1 MGNVGGIPFLKK
13 NKDGRI
19 DFHKPY
25 PSLCFF
31 WRILH
36 TRVKKGFIIYKS
48 YLFKNSLSTN
58 EIRGIAFRKELLSY
72 LLNRYSYCRNI
83 TC

>member
-1 MGNVGGIPFLKK
+1 MEGLTFTSHILRFVSSRHL
-13 NKDGRI
+13 
-19 DFHKPY
+19 
-25 PSLCFF
+25 
-31 WRILH
+31 LH

>member
-1 MGNVGGIPFLKK
+1 MEGLTFTNHILRFVSS
-13 NKDGRI
+13 R
-19 DFHKPY
+19 
-25 PSLCFF
+25 
-31 WRILH
+31 RILH

>member
-1 MGNVGGIPFLKK
+1 MPMGNVGRHPFS

-58 EIRGIAFRKELLSY
+58 EIRGIAFRKEFTQPLQLLS
-72 LLNRYSYCRNI
+72 
-83 TC
+83 